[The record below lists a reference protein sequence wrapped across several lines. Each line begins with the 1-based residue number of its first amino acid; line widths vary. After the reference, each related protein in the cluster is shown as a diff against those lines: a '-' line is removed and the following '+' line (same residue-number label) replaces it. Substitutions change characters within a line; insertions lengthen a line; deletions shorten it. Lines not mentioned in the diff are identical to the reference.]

1 MEQKGALEEKLNKE
15 KAYHASRHIC
25 TEAGQVVQAL
35 TDLSTR
41 LDAETEVAAMY
52 SLHAEQ
58 YRDEAALFVHR
69 TEAEAAANKSQKA
82 IEACRDVRTRV
93 HKQRVAMRKAHV
105 KIDDLTIQQAALT
118 QLGAVPAESISALQD
133 AIKAAEDAQVSMY
146 KAEQQCEACLA
157 ATTKAFELI
166 SEQVQQLELRTDE
179 EAVRKKRVAEQVRAR
194 IEDASSSGVMLAKRA
209 TAEAKVAEGRRL
221 EIQEQTK
228 VVQAAESMESAAGVG
243 HNVQVNAKLSEEA
256 HDNVDKLL
264 AQMKQQKRQLDENM
278 AQAQQLDLDEAT
290 TERIRDAQ
298 QKLESVI
305 ANLQISQATSDSPA
319 RQQRRKSVQD
329 EASAAALAIEK
340 LRDHQAAKEAAQTK
354 EKKQQLHN
362 KTSDAAGRAEVLAV
376 EAQVKRSD
384 GTEKLEQISKKADM
398 LKHVNKRQ
406 SYGMADEDDRK
417 LAHQA
422 VEFAIENVQAL
433 EVISGDVE
441 KLLLEVRILSEQV
454 HISQVSSEGASAE
467 EVTAVTDCE
476 KKMAAATAV
485 VEQSLEVLQGA
496 ITKGREL
503 VHGMQSA
510 DEEGKQ
516 QLVNQ
521 QLQDVHD
528 TASLMALAQVINRPK
543 QPCCGV

>member
-1 MEQKGALEEKLNKE
+1 MEQKGALEEKLNRE
-15 KAYHASRHIC
+15 KAYHASKHIC
-25 TEAGQVVQAL
+25 TEARQVVQAL

-52 SLHAEQ
+52 SLHAQQ
-58 YRDEAALFVHR
+58 YNEEAALFVHR
-69 TEAEAAANKSQKA
+69 TEAEAAASKSQKA
-82 IEACRDVRTRV
+82 IEACRDVRTHV
-93 HKQRVAMRKAHV
+93 HKQRAAMRKAHV
-105 KIDDLTIQQAALT
+105 KIDDLSIQQAALG
-118 QLGAVPAESISALQD
+118 QLGAAQSISALKD
-133 AIKAAEDAQVSMY
+133 AIKAAEDAQVSMHQ
-146 KAEQQCEACLA
+146 AEQECEVSLA
-157 ATTKAFELI
+157 AATKAFELI
-166 SEQVQQLELRTDE
+166 SEQMQQLELRTDE
-179 EAVRKKRVAEQVRAR
+179 EAVRKKRVAEEVRAR

-228 VVQAAESMESAAGVG
+228 LVQAAESVESAAGVG

-278 AQAQQLDLDEAT
+278 AQAQQLDLDDAT

-305 ANLQISQATSDSPA
+305 ANLQSSQATSDSPE
-319 RQQRRKSVQD
+319 RQQRRQSVQD
-329 EASAAALAIEK
+329 DASAAALAIEK
-340 LRDHQAAKEAAQTK
+340 LKDHQAAKEAAQTK
-354 EKKQQLHN
+354 EKKHQLHN
-362 KTSDAAGRAEVLAV
+362 KTSDAASRAELLAV
-376 EAQVKRSD
+376 EAQVKQEE
-384 GTEKLEQISKKADM
+384 GTDKLEQISKKADM

-441 KLLLEVRILSEQV
+441 KLLLQVRILSEQV
-454 HISQVSSEGASAE
+454 HISQVSSEGASAD
-467 EVTAVTDCE
+467 EVAAVTDCE

-485 VEQSLEVLQGA
+485 VEQSLQVLQGA

-528 TASLMALAQVINRPK
+528 TASLVALAQVSTAPSSL
-543 QPCCGV
+543 VAV